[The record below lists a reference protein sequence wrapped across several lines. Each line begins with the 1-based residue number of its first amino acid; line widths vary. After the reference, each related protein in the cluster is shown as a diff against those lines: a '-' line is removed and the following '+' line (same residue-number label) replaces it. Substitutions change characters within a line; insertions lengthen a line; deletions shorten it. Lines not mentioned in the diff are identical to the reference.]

1 MSEALAAG
9 NSWLKNYTWMTELI
23 FVNSLLLPPL
33 FKLGTPTKA
42 FGSHK
47 TLSHFIWP
55 PISLCNQFKSNRLV
69 LLHPTLIKKLS
80 QIKWPILNIFSDR
93 NKFCPSKLQQTI
105 LYFSLSGP
113 QDSDGLLSPNT
124 KLLVNLFKI
133 HSLTHYGSYT
143 KSWCFFSTSD
153 VHVSQKWICE

>member
-1 MSEALAAG
+1 MHSFSSIMLFNYVWSISG
-9 NSWLKNYTWMTELI
+9 RQFMTLKLHLTELI

-105 LYFSLSGP
+105 LYFSLSGRKI
-113 QDSDGLLSPNT
+113 QMGCYLQTQNYLLIYS
-124 KLLVNLFKI
+124 KLI
-133 HSLTHYGSYT
+133 A
-143 KSWCFFSTSD
+143 
-153 VHVSQKWICE
+153 